1 MTTEIML
8 ILFNNLTKEDKSKAV
23 ERLISASTPS
33 QDFFFMIILSIITAT
48 FGLLLNNIAV
58 IIGSMLIAPILFP
71 ILSLSLGITIS
82 DTNLISRSFYTL
94 IKSVAFGIFASAF
107 ITLLFSNNLTEMTPE
122 ITSRTQATLP
132 YIMIAIVAGL
142 AGSFALVKPKLN
154 ETLPGI
160 AISVALIPPLA
171 VVGIGI
177 ARFDWTLVS
186 GSFLLFLVNMIG
198 VVFASMVTFSLMNF
212 YIERGKA
219 KETIKKED
227 ENVEREKQMARH
239 YVGDLNQPPNQ
250 PT

>member
-1 MTTEIML
+1 ML

-48 FGLLLNNIAV
+48 FGLLLNNAAV
-58 IIGSMLIAPILFP
+58 IIGSMLIAPMLFP
-71 ILSLSLGITIS
+71 ILSLSLGIAIS
-82 DTNLISRSFYTL
+82 DANLISRSFYTL
-94 IKSVAFGIFASAF
+94 IKSVAFGIFASAL
-107 ITLLFSNNLTEMTPE
+107 ITLLFSNNLTEITSE

-132 YIMIAIVAGL
+132 YIMIAIAAGL

-160 AISVALIPPLA
+160 AISVALMPPLA

-186 GSFLLFLVNMIG
+186 GSFLLFLVNIIG
-198 VVFASMVTFSLMNF
+198 VVFASLVTFSLMNF
-212 YIERGKA
+212 YVERGKA
-219 KETIKKED
+219 KETVIKED
-227 ENVEREKQMARH
+227 ENIEREKQMATH
-239 YVGDLNQPPNQ
+239 YIGDLKPPNQ
-250 PT
+250 PTQPLS

>member
-1 MTTEIML
+1 ML
-8 ILFNNLTKEDKSKAV
+8 ILFSNLTKEDKSRAV

-33 QDFFFMIILSIITAT
+33 QDFFFLVILSIITAT
-48 FGLLLNNIAV
+48 FGLLLNNTAV

-71 ILSLSLGITIS
+71 ILSLSLGISIS
-82 DTNLISRSFYTL
+82 DAKLISRSFYTL
-94 IKSVAFGIFASAF
+94 IKSIAFGIFASTL

-132 YIMIAIVAGL
+132 YIVIAIAAGL

-160 AISVALIPPLA
+160 AISVALMPPLA

-212 YIERGKA
+212 YVERGKA
-219 KETIKKED
+219 KESIEKED
-227 ENVEREKQMARH
+227 ENIEKEKQMATH
-239 YVGDLNQPPNQ
+239 YTEGLNQPPNQ
-250 PT
+250 PTQPSP